1 MLVHFLRKLS
11 SNLTEKGKDLPG
23 LEIRDAFSDKSKW
36 MGAFGEYLGTFDK
49 RLESLS
55 ILARY
60 AACESSRGGRRHA
73 GMW

>member
-36 MGAFGEYLGTFDK
+36 VGAFGEYLGTFDK
-49 RLESLS
+49 ASGELVYSCSVRSV
-55 ILARY
+55 
-60 AACESSRGGRRHA
+60 
-73 GMW
+73 